1 MCYNNLSMFKSAEKG
16 GASAVGKRIT
26 KLTEPSMR
34 LYFACALLFTV
45 AAFATGE
52 TVLGVLELLVIIAL
66 YFYFRETGKM
76 RRAAIQRYIDDVTDD
91 MTTADKA
98 TMLSAPIAMMV
109 FRPDTQEILWCNERF
124 RTLTGLHENIFDNH
138 VDTELPTFSYQWLFQ
153 GKSEAPERV
162 VVNDRR
168 FLVYG
173 TLSHPSGVRRGTMLA
188 TTYWLDMT
196 ETDELRDYT
205 ERSRPIVGIVMLD
218 NYEELMKAGTEAS
231 RSALLARINE
241 KLNTW
246 LDDAETL
253 FCRLDRN
260 QYLFVTTQER
270 YAKLSKAKFAVLD
283 SVREVVT
290 EDGVAATLSI
300 GVGRDAES
308 FGALYKYASL
318 SIEMALSRGGDQVV
332 VRNSLDFEF
341 YGGKTQASEKRTKVK
356 SRVMANALGE
366 LISDAT
372 QVFVMGHKHADM
384 DAVGAAVGIAC
395 IARKRGKKAQI
406 VIDMDDNSSQAVL
419 SRLRA
424 LPEYKD
430 TFISGNDA
438 FVMARSGALLVV
450 VDTNRPDFVESE
462 SLLDAV
468 NRVAVIDHHRRAASY
483 IENAALN
490 FHEPYASSASELV
503 TELLQYLCE
512 PKDILRA
519 EAEALLAGM
528 VLDTKNFTRRTG
540 GRTFDAAAYLRR
552 AGADTADVQ
561 RLFQGDL
568 SDMIER
574 YNIIRHAEMY
584 RSDIAIAA
592 VEEEIDRVTAAKA
605 TDELLTLQGVRAS
618 FVLFRRG
625 GGVNLSA
632 RSLGEVNVQLIMEK
646 LGGGG
651 NSTTAGA
658 QVPSGTVQAVRERL
672 MRAIDEYLEE

>member
-1 MCYNNLSMFKSAEKG
+1 MAEV
-16 GASAVGKRIT
+16 AKRIT
-26 KLTEPSMR
+26 KLTEPNMR
-34 LYFACALLFTV
+34 LYFICTLLFAL
-45 AAFATGE
+45 AAFVAGNKP
-52 TVLGVLELLVIIAL
+52 LGAVELFAVIAL
-66 YFYFRETGKM
+66 YFYFRESDKK

-98 TMLSAPIAMMV
+98 SMLSAPIAMMV
-109 FRPDTQEILWCNERF
+109 FRPDTQEILWCNESF
-124 RTLTGLHENIFDNH
+124 RTLTGLREDIFGNH
-138 VDTELPTFSYQWLFQ
+138 VDRELPMFSYQWLFQ
-153 GKSEAPERV
+153 GKNEAPERIA
-162 VVNDRR
+162 VNERR

-173 TLSHPSGVRRGTMLA
+173 TLSNPGGARHGTVLA

-196 ETDELRDYT
+196 ETDALRENR
-205 ERSRPIVGIVMLD
+205 ERSRPIVGAVMLD

-231 RSALLARINE
+231 RSVLLARVNE
-241 KLNTW
+241 KLSDW
-246 LDDAETL
+246 LEGAEVL

-260 QYLFVTTQER
+260 QYLFVTTRER
-270 YAKLSKAKFAVLD
+270 YERMVKEKFAVLD
-283 SVREVVT
+283 SVREIVT

-300 GVGRDAES
+300 GIGKDADD
-308 FGALYKYASL
+308 FGTLYKYATL

-341 YGGKTQASEKRTKVK
+341 YGGKTKTSEKRTKVK

-384 DAVGAAVGIAC
+384 DAVGAAAGIAC

-406 VIDMDDNSSQAVL
+406 VIDREDNAAQAVL
-419 SRLRA
+419 ARLRE

-430 TFISGNDA
+430 AFISGADA
-438 FVMARSGALLVV
+438 FIMARSGALLVV
-450 VDTNRPDFVESE
+450 VDTNRPDFVESDA
-462 SLLDAV
+462 LLDAC
-468 NRVAVIDHHRRAASY
+468 NRVAVIDHHRRAANY

-512 PKDILRA
+512 PKDLLRA

-552 AGADTADVQ
+552 AGADTSQVQ
-561 RLFQGDL
+561 QLFQGDL
-568 SDMIER
+568 SDMLKR
-574 YNIIRHAEMY
+574 YDVIRHAELY
-584 RSDIAIAA
+584 RDGIAVAA
-592 VEEEIDRVTAAKA
+592 ADGEIDRVVAAKA
-605 TDELLTLQGVRAS
+605 TDELLTLRGVRAS
-618 FVLFRRG
+618 FVLFRQD

-632 RSLGEVNVQLIMEK
+632 RSLGEVNVQLIMEQ

-658 QVPSGTVQAVRERL
+658 QVPEGTVEEVREKL
-672 MRAIDEYLEE
+672 MRAIDEYLNT

>member
-1 MCYNNLSMFKSAEKG
+1 MQ
-16 GASAVGKRIT
+16 KRIT

-34 LYFACALLFTV
+34 LYFAFAVLFAL
-45 AAFATGE
+45 AAFLIGE
-52 TVLGVLELLVIIAL
+52 PVLGVIESIIVCGLYL
-66 YFYFRETGKM
+66 YFRATAKK
-76 RRAAIQRYIDDVTDD
+76 RRDAIQRYIDDVTDD
-91 MTTADKA
+91 MTSADKA
-98 TMLSAPIAMMV
+98 SMLSAPIAMMV
-109 FRPDTQEILWCNERF
+109 FRPDTQEILWTNDSF
-124 RTLTGLHENIFDNH
+124 RELTGMQENVFENR
-138 VDTELPTFSYQWLFQ
+138 VETSLPSFSFRWLLEN
-153 GKSEAPERV
+153 KSEAPETV
-162 VVNDRR
+162 AVNGRR
-168 FLVYG
+168 FRVYG
-173 TLSHPSGVRRGTMLA
+173 TLSHPTGARRGTMLA
-188 TTYWLDMT
+188 TTYWFDVT
-196 ETDELRDYT
+196 EAEALR
-205 ERSRPIVGIVMLD
+205 EASEKGKPIVGVVMLD
-218 NYEELMKAGTEAS
+218 NYDELMKAGTEAS

-241 KLNTW
+241 KLNAW
-246 LDDAETL
+246 VDGAESL

-260 QYLFVTTQER
+260 QYLFVTTQEK
-270 YAKLSKAKFAVLD
+270 YAELVKAKFSVLD

-300 GVGRDAES
+300 GVGKDAAD
-308 FGALYKYASL
+308 FGTLYKYAML

-341 YGGKTQASEKRTKVK
+341 YGGRSQASEKRTKVK

-384 DAVGAAVGIAC
+384 DAVGAAAGVVC
-395 IARKRGKKAQI
+395 IARKRGKKAHI
-406 VIDMDDNSSQAVL
+406 VVDLEDNASEAVL
-419 SRLRA
+419 DKLRA
-424 LPEYKD
+424 LPEYQD
-430 TFISGNDA
+430 TFMSGSDA
-438 FVMARSGALLVV
+438 FIQVRSGALLVV

-462 SLLDAV
+462 ALLDAC

-503 TELLQYLCE
+503 TELLQYLCD
-512 PKDILRA
+512 PKDNLRA

-561 RLFQGDL
+561 RLFQSDL
-568 SDMIER
+568 KDMVGR
-574 YNIIRHAEMY
+574 YNIIRHAELY

-592 VEEEIDRVTAAKA
+592 VDEEIDRVTAAKA

-618 FVLFRRG
+618 FVLFRSG
-625 GGVNLSA
+625 NGVNLSA
-632 RSLGEVNVQLIMEK
+632 RSLGDINVQIVMER

-658 QVPSGTVQAVRERL
+658 QVPDSTVEDVREQL
-672 MRAIDEYLEE
+672 LAAIDEYLEE

>member
-1 MCYNNLSMFKSAEKG
+1 MA
-16 GASAVGKRIT
+16 KRIT
-26 KLTEPSMR
+26 RLTEPNMR
-34 LYFACALLFTV
+34 LYFACTLVFAL
-45 AAFATGE
+45 ATFCTPIPRIPLAVGE
-52 TVLGVLELLVIIAL
+52 GVVLLAL
-66 YFYFRETGKM
+66 YLYFRSTAKK
-76 RRAAIQRYIDDVTDD
+76 RREAIQDYIDTVTDD
-91 MTTADKA
+91 MTSADKA
-98 TMLSAPIAMMV
+98 SMLSAPVAMMV
-109 FRPDTQEILWCNERF
+109 FRPDTQELLWSNNSF
-124 RTLTGLHENIFDNH
+124 RDLTGVQETIFDNH
-138 VDTELPTFSYQWLFQ
+138 IGDALPDFSYRWLLE
-153 GKSEAPERV
+153 GKSQAPETV
-162 VVNDRR
+162 VVNDRHFR
-168 FLVYG
+168 VFG
-173 TLSHPSGVRRGTMLA
+173 TLTHPNGSRRGTVLA
-188 TTYWLDMT
+188 TTYWFDVT
-196 ETDELRDYT
+196 EEDALREAK
-205 ERSRPIVGIVMLD
+205 ERGKPIVGIVMVD

-246 LDDAETL
+246 LEGSESL

-260 QYLFVTTQER
+260 RYLFVTSQEK
-270 YAKLSKAKFAVLD
+270 YNELAQAKFTVLD

-300 GVGRDAES
+300 GVGKDAED
-308 FGALYKYASL
+308 FGALYHYASL

-332 VRNSLDFEF
+332 VRNQLDFEF

-366 LISDAT
+366 LISDAS
-372 QVFVMGHKHADM
+372 QVFIMGHKHADM
-384 DAVGAAVGIAC
+384 DALGAAAGIVC

-406 VIDMDDNSSQAVL
+406 VIDMENNAAQAMIA
-419 SRLRA
+419 RLRE
-424 LPEYKD
+424 LPDYED
-430 TFISGNDA
+430 TFIGGNDA
-438 FVMARSGALLVV
+438 FIMARSGALLVV

-462 SLLDAV
+462 ALLDAC

-503 TELLQYLCE
+503 TELLQYLVE
-512 PKDILRA
+512 PNNIERA

-540 GRTFDAAAYLRR
+540 GRTFEAAAYLRR

-561 RLFQGDL
+561 RMFQGNL

-584 RSDIAIAA
+584 REDIAVAA
-592 VEEEIDRVTAAKA
+592 LDEEIDRVTAAKA

-618 FVLFRRG
+618 FVLFRHG
-625 GGVNLSA
+625 TGVNLSA
-632 RSLGEVNVQLIMEK
+632 RSLGEINVQMIAEK

-658 QVPSGTVQAVRERL
+658 QVPDGTVEAVREQL
-672 MRAIDEYLEE
+672 INAIDEYFEE

>member
-1 MCYNNLSMFKSAEKG
+1 MS
-16 GASAVGKRIT
+16 KRMT
-26 KLTEPSMR
+26 KLAEPSMR
-34 LYFACALLFTV
+34 LNFVIAVLFTL
-45 AAFATGE
+45 AAFAVGE
-52 TVLGVLELLVIIAL
+52 PVLGAAEAVAVVAL
-66 YFYFRETGKM
+66 YFYFR
-76 RRAAIQRYIDDVTDD
+76 AALKKRSEAIRRYIDDVADD
-91 MTTADKA
+91 VTSAEHGS
-98 TMLSAPIAMMV
+98 MLSAPIAMMV
-109 FRPDTQEILWCNERF
+109 FRPDTREILWSNDSF
-124 RTLTGLHENIFDNH
+124 RALTGVKEDVFGNRLEDA
-138 VDTELPTFSYQWLFQ
+138 LPAFAFQWLLENR
-153 GKSEAPERV
+153 SEAPETV
-162 VVNDRR
+162 AVNGRR
-168 FLVYG
+168 FHVYG
-173 TLSHPSGVRRGTMLA
+173 KLDRHGGARRSTMLA
-188 TTYWLDMT
+188 TTYWLDVT
-196 ETDELRDYT
+196 EAEALR
-205 ERSRPIVGIVMLD
+205 EASEKGRPIVGVIMLD
-218 NYEELMKAGTEAS
+218 NYDELMKAGTEAS
-231 RSALLARINE
+231 RSALLARIDE
-241 KLNTW
+241 KLNAW
-246 LDDAETL
+246 LDGAESL

-260 QYLFVTTQER
+260 QYLFVTTKEK
-270 YAKLSKAKFAVLD
+270 YDALSREKFNVLD
-283 SVREVVT
+283 AVREVVT

-300 GVGRDAES
+300 GVGRDAPD
-308 FGALYKYASL
+308 FGTLYKYATL

-332 VRNSLDFEF
+332 VRNQLDFEF

-366 LISDAT
+366 LISDAS

-384 DAVGAAVGIAC
+384 DAVGAAAGVVC
-395 IARKRGKKAQI
+395 IARKRGKKAHI
-406 VIDMDDNSSQAVL
+406 VIDLDDNPSGSVL
-419 SRLRA
+419 ARLKA
-424 LPEYKD
+424 LPEYED
-430 TFISGNDA
+430 TFMSGNEA
-438 FVMARSGALLVV
+438 FIQARSGALLVV

-462 SLLDAV
+462 PLLDAC

-503 TELLQYLCE
+503 TELLQYLVE

-568 SDMIER
+568 KDMIER
-574 YNIIRHAEMY
+574 YTIIRHAEMY
-584 RSDIAIAA
+584 REDIAIAA
-592 VEEEIDRVTAAKA
+592 VEEEVDRVTAAQA

-618 FVLFRRG
+618 FVLYRQG

-632 RSLGEVNVQLIMEK
+632 RSLGELNVQLVMEK

-658 QVPSGTVQAVRERL
+658 QIPDGTVDAVREQL

>member
-1 MCYNNLSMFKSAEKG
+1 
-16 GASAVGKRIT
+16 
-26 KLTEPSMR
+26 MR
-34 LYFACALLFTV
+34 LYFLFAVLFAL
-45 AAFATGE
+45 AAFLKGDTALGVAE
-52 TVLGVLELLVIIAL
+52 TVIVAGLYL
-66 YFYFRETGKM
+66 YFRATNKKRRE
-76 RRAAIQRYIDDVTDD
+76 AIQRYIDDVTDD

-98 TMLSAPIAMMV
+98 SMLSAPIAMMV
-109 FRPDTQEILWCNERF
+109 FRPDTQEILWTNESF
-124 RTLTGLHENIFDNH
+124 RELTGMQEDIFENR
-138 VDTELPTFSYQWLFQ
+138 VETSLPTFSFQWLLEN
-153 GKSEAPERV
+153 KSEAPETV
-162 VVNDRR
+162 VTNGRR
-168 FLVYG
+168 FHVYG
-173 TLSHPSGVRRGTMLA
+173 TLSRPSGVRRGTVLA
-188 TTYWLDMT
+188 TTYWLDVT
-196 ETDELRDYT
+196 EADTLR
-205 ERSRPIVGIVMLD
+205 EESEKGRPIVGIIMVD
-218 NYEELMKAGTEAS
+218 NYDELMKAGTEAS

-241 KLNTW
+241 RLNKW
-246 LDDAETL
+246 IDGSDSL

-260 QYLFVTTQER
+260 QYLFVTTREH
-270 YAKLSKAKFAVLD
+270 YDAMAKAKFNVLD
-283 SVREVVT
+283 AVREIVT

-300 GVGRDAES
+300 GIGRDAPD
-308 FGALYKYASL
+308 FGTLYKYALL

-332 VRNSLDFEF
+332 VRNKLDFEF

-366 LISDAT
+366 LISDAS

-384 DAVGAAVGIAC
+384 DAVGAAAGIVC

-406 VIDMDDNSSQAVL
+406 VIDLNENSSEAVL
-419 SRLRA
+419 NRLRA
-424 LPEYKD
+424 LPEYQD
-430 TFISGNDA
+430 TFISGTDA
-438 FVMARSGALLVV
+438 FIQARSGALLVI
-450 VDTNRPDFVESE
+450 VDTNRPDFVESRQ
-462 SLLDAV
+462 LLDAV

-512 PKDILRA
+512 PKDMLRA

-568 SDMIER
+568 KEMIER

-618 FVLFRRG
+618 FVLFKRG
-625 GGVNLSA
+625 SGVNLSA
-632 RSLGEVNVQLIMEK
+632 RSLGELNVQLIMEK

-658 QVPSGTVQAVRERL
+658 QVADGTVDAVREQL
-672 MRAIDEYLEE
+672 MAAIDEYLEE

>member
-1 MCYNNLSMFKSAEKG
+1 MA
-16 GASAVGKRIT
+16 KRIT

-34 LYFACALLFTV
+34 LYFIV
-45 AAFATGE
+45 AALFALAAAATGE
-52 TVLGVLELLVIIAL
+52 YALGAAEMLVVVGL
-66 YFYFRETGKM
+66 YFYFRVTNGK
-76 RRAAIQRYIDDVTDD
+76 RREAIRRYIDDVTDD
-91 MTTADKA
+91 MTSADKA
-98 TMLSAPIAMMV
+98 SVLSAPIAMMV
-109 FRPDTQEILWCNERF
+109 FRPDTQEILWTNDSF
-124 RTLTGLHENIFDNH
+124 RELTGMQEDIFENR
-138 VDTELPTFSYQWLFQ
+138 VETSLPSFSFRWLLENR
-153 GKSEAPERV
+153 SEAPETV
-162 VVNDRR
+162 AVNGKR
-168 FLVYG
+168 FHVYG
-173 TLSHPSGVRRGTMLA
+173 TLTHPTGVRRGTLLA
-188 TTYWLDMT
+188 TTYWIDVT
-196 ETDELRDYT
+196 EADKLR
-205 ERSRPIVGIVMLD
+205 EASEKGRPIVGVVMLD
-218 NYEELMKAGTEAS
+218 NYDELMKAGTEAS

-241 KLNTW
+241 KIGNW
-246 LDDAETL
+246 LDGSQSL

-260 QYLFVTTQER
+260 QYLFVTTQEH
-270 YAKLSKAKFAVLD
+270 YDALSKAKFTVLD
-283 SVREVVT
+283 AVREIVT

-300 GVGRDAES
+300 GIGRDAAD
-308 FGALYKYASL
+308 FGTLHKYASL

-341 YGGKTQASEKRTKVK
+341 YGGKTQAAEKRTKVK

-366 LISDAT
+366 LIADAS

-384 DAVGAAVGIAC
+384 DAVGAAAGIVC

-406 VIDMDDNSSQAVL
+406 VIDLNDNSSEAVL
-419 SRLRA
+419 SRLQK
-424 LPEYKD
+424 LPEYQD
-430 TFISGNDA
+430 TFISGSDA
-438 FVMARSGALLVV
+438 FIQARSGALLVV

-462 SLLDAV
+462 QLLDAV
-468 NRVAVIDHHRRAASY
+468 SRVAVIDHHRRAASY

-503 TELLQYLCE
+503 TELLQYICE

-552 AGADTADVQ
+552 AGADTSDVQ

-568 SDMIER
+568 NDMIER
-574 YNIIRHAEMY
+574 YNIIRHAELY
-584 RSDIAIAA
+584 RGDIAIAA

-632 RSLGEVNVQLIMEK
+632 RSLGELNVQLIMEK

-658 QVPSGTVQAVRERL
+658 QVPDGTVGAVREQL
-672 MRAIDEYLEE
+672 MNAIDEYLEE

>member
-1 MCYNNLSMFKSAEKG
+1 
-16 GASAVGKRIT
+16 
-26 KLTEPSMR
+26 MR
-34 LYFACALLFTV
+34 LYFVCALLFAA

-52 TVLGVLELLVIIAL
+52 NLLGVLELLMVAAL
-66 YFYFRETGKM
+66 YFYFRETGKV
-76 RRAAIQRYIDDVTDD
+76 RRDAILRYIDDVTDD
-91 MTTADKA
+91 MTSADKA
-98 TMLSAPIAMMV
+98 SMLSAPIAMMV

-124 RTLTGLHENIFDNH
+124 RTLTGLKEDLFDNH
-138 VDTELPTFSYQWLFQ
+138 VDSELPSFSYQWLFQ

-173 TLSHPSGVRRGTMLA
+173 TLSHPSGARRGTLLA

-196 ETDELRDYT
+196 ETDTLR
-205 ERSRPIVGIVMLD
+205 EQSEKNKPIVGVVMLD
-218 NYEELMKAGTEAS
+218 NYDELMKAGTEAS
-231 RSALLARINE
+231 RSALLARVDE
-241 KLNTW
+241 KLNNW
-246 LDDAETL
+246 LDGTETL

-260 QYLFVTTQER
+260 RYLLVTTQEA
-270 YAKLSKAKFAVLD
+270 YTKMVKGKFTVLD
-283 SVREVVT
+283 AVREVVT

-300 GVGRDAES
+300 GVGRDAPDFS
-308 FGALYKYASL
+308 TLFKYATL

-332 VRNSLDFEF
+332 VRNGQDFEF

-366 LISDAT
+366 LISDAA
-372 QVFVMGHKHADM
+372 QVFVMGHKNADM
-384 DAVGAAVGIAC
+384 DAVGAAVGIVC
-395 IARKRGKKAQI
+395 IARKRGKRAQI
-406 VIDMDDNSSQAVL
+406 VINMEDNSSQAVL
-419 SRLRA
+419 ARLRA

-430 TFISGNDA
+430 TFISGSDA
-438 FVMARSGALLVV
+438 FVMARSDALLVV
-450 VDTNRPDFVESE
+450 VDTNRPDFVEAE
-462 SLLDAV
+462 ALLDAC

-519 EAEALLAGM
+519 EAEALLAGI

-552 AGADTADVQ
+552 AGADTTDVT

-568 SDMIER
+568 NEMIQR
-574 YNIIRHAEMY
+574 YSIIRHAEMY
-584 RSDIAIAA
+584 RRDIAIAA

-618 FVLFRRG
+618 FALFRRG
-625 GGVNLSA
+625 DGVNLSA
-632 RSLGEVNVQLIMEK
+632 RSLGEINVQLIMEK

-658 QVPSGTVQAVRERL
+658 QVQNSTVEAVRKRL
-672 MRAIDEYLEE
+672 MDAIDEYLEE